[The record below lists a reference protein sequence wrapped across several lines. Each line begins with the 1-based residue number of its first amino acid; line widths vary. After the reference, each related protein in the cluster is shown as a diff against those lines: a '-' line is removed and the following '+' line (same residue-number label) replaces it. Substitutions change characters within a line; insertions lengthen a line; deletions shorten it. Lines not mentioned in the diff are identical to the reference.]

1 MAKIVSKV
9 RTETV
14 YTLEFT
20 QDEVDRLASILG
32 AFNEPPIPVLFDD
45 LCDNANAG
53 YGRYKIVTNNG
64 VSTNRAVLGVRLQEV
79 F

>member
-9 RTETV
+9 QTETV

-32 AFNEPPIPVLFDD
+32 AFNESPLPGLFND

-53 YGRYKIVTNNG
+53 YGKYILVTNNG
-64 VSTNRAVLGVRLQEV
+64 VTRPKTVIGIKLVESW
-79 F
+79 